1 MIRHTPGLKLFVLL
15 LTIVGFVAGG
25 EARKVHVHAADRVR
39 VTVSNPN
46 MSFLTTGVALKKGFF
61 KQEGL
66 EVEVVQMRV
75 PVMITALSTGD
86 IDYTTVFGSV
96 VRAAMRGLPLK
107 AVASFLDGSPHALVA
122 RSEFKSVK
130 ELKGKTLGV
139 ESYGASSDVIARMMI
154 KHFGIDAEKEMK
166 VVALGPDRA
175 RLAALKQGLVDVAV
189 IAPPADSEG
198 TKMGFNILSRA
209 YELFSF
215 PFVGLGVNVRK
226 IQERPD
232 EVKRVI
238 RAMIKANRFIRE
250 NREGA
255 IQVLVDWGRVV
266 PEHAA
271 ASYDS
276 TVKVFNLDGSM
287 PEDGLRAVIERAKK
301 ELKISREVSLSEV
314 SDITVL
320 REAQRELD
328 IRRR

>member
-1 MIRHTPGLKLFVLL
+1 
-15 LTIVGFVAGG
+15 
-25 EARKVHVHAADRVR
+25 
-39 VTVSNPN
+39 

-96 VRAAMRGLPLK
+96 VRAAMRGLPVK
-107 AVASFLDGSPHALVA
+107 AVASFLDGSPHALIA

-198 TKMGFNILSRA
+198 RKMGFNILSRA

-215 PFVGLGVNVRK
+215 PFVGLGVNVKK

-232 EVKRVI
+232 EVKKVI

-287 PEDGLRAVIERAKK
+287 PEDGLRAVIEQAKK

-320 REAQRELD
+320 RETQRELE
-328 IRRR
+328 IRGR